1 MKNISRKDKAMKKKS
16 ALIFGK
22 NEYSVEIAKN
32 IAHKYENSKIFTLKK
47 NGVDEL
53 SNDSSIEYFDLS
65 DNWHALDNEYD
76 MDESIA
82 FCALED
88 DAENIF
94 LCISLRAAFQNLIII
109 ALATNKEGANK
120 LLMAGANK
128 VIPIVQTTADI
139 IVEMLE
145 KPITTEVLHN
155 ILYEKSKLKIAQIEV
170 EDHNYFEGKY
180 PSDISWSREHG
191 IIVLSVMHE
200 DLKSEFIYSSQAKHH
215 PIKQGDIFVVVGY
228 EEDINNFEKL
238 IGRRC
243 DVDWRNWSR

>member
-1 MKNISRKDKAMKKKS
+1 MKNISKKDEMMKKKS

-32 IAHKYENSKIFTLKK
+32 ISHKYEHSTIFTLKK
-47 NGVDEL
+47 SL
-53 SNDSSIEYFDLS
+53 SSDIKHEGPLEYFDLS
-65 DNWHALDNEYD
+65 DNWHDLDNEYD
-76 MDESIA
+76 MQESIA

-94 LCISLRAAFQNLIII
+94 LCISLRAAFSDLIII
-109 ALATNKEGANK
+109 ALATNKESSNK
-120 LLMAGANK
+120 LFMAGANK

-145 KPITTEVLHN
+145 KPVTTEVLHN
-155 ILYEKSKLKIAQIEV
+155 ILYEKSSLKIAQIEV
-170 EDHNYFEGKY
+170 QDHNYFEGKY
-180 PSDISWSREHG
+180 PADIAWSREHG

-228 EEDINNFEKL
+228 EEDINSFEKL